1 MNCRLD
7 EQLAQTDSTK
17 EQLITCLEYFARQYI
32 KYPLQAN
39 YIMAIHAA
47 PELITPTA
55 RQEGAS
61 FTNSLSGLYC
71 RLCKESQSA
80 VVGDQFLV
88 GALLLGPI
96 MWLLRQAKLNNT
108 QVDDAQIKRVVRIS
122 VNGLFEEEK
131 HETSL

>member
-1 MNCRLD
+1 M
-7 EQLAQTDSTK
+7 
-17 EQLITCLEYFARQYI
+17 
-32 KYPLQAN
+32 
-39 YIMAIHAA
+39 
-47 PELITPTA
+47 
-55 RQEGAS
+55 
-61 FTNSLSGLYC
+61 
-71 RLCKESQSA
+71 CKESQAA

-122 VNGLFEEEK
+122 VNGLFEEEN